1 MHDEEAEAIA
11 NREILE
17 GDGTMEALRGDLFS
31 PMFLGDDR
39 GSVFLREGDLKRF
52 IAGLRMPNDAVIRDG
67 ERYQKI

>member
-17 GDGTMEALRGDLFS
+17 GDGTMESFRGDLLS

-39 GSVFLREGDLKRF
+39 GSVLLCEGDLKRF
-52 IAGLRMPNDAVIRDG
+52 IAGLRMPDDTMTRDG
-67 ERYQKI
+67 ERCQKI